1 MAEEEVL
8 TLKVETKG
16 AKEAAKEM
24 TAVEKA
30 TDKANDAAEEY
41 EDTTIAVRT
50 LGGSVMRYG
59 ATTVRRD
66 AGAAASCS
74 NRNAWRRVR

>member
-30 TDKANDAAEEY
+30 TDKFIKSLSIEDRAELQ
-41 EDTTIAVRT
+41 IAIQDYNS
-50 LGGSVMRYG
+50 LGE
-59 ATTVRRD
+59 
-66 AGAAASCS
+66 
-74 NRNAWRRVR
+74 